1 MQLADDADIV
11 LAKCREL
18 RAHQKLKA
26 EESKAALA
34 LIDAAGTDP
43 DPDPDVD
50 PDPDP
55 DPDADADANAD
66 ANIDV
71 DPDAVNS
78 SNAKATGSTS
88 LGGKSIIEVSEM
100 SSTEVVESIEA
111 VAVQIAKQVL
121 QKKGFSLDIPTRSA
135 ANQVY
140 VPELDR
146 IVLGEKRGTR
156 SFLNVKVSRVESSLY
171 NHP

>member
-26 EESKAALA
+26 EEAKAALA

-43 DPDPDVD
+43 DPDPDPDVD
-50 PDPDP
+50 V
-55 DPDADADANAD
+55 DADAD

>member
-26 EESKAALA
+26 EEAKAALA

-43 DPDPDVD
+43 DPDV
-50 PDPDP
+50 
-55 DPDADADANAD
+55 DPDADADAD